1 MALKTQAGPPEP
13 PVHKPVG
20 GAASADPQAPARRLL
35 AALNKIRGERL
46 GPSEHMALPTTERA
60 EEAPEAPIDPKRA
73 QRTGQR
79 LAESPPRREANSG
92 FPNWEFSVTLLSLVI
107 IPSNRIK

>member
-1 MALKTQAGPPEP
+1 MGRATAGRGTARGWERGGRGPAALKTQAGPPEP
-13 PVHKPVG
+13 PVRTPVG

-60 EEAPEAPIDPKRA
+60 EEAPEAPIDPKRGP
-73 QRTGQR
+73 RH
-79 LAESPPRREANSG
+79 AERPTRVSQVGSSA
-92 FPNWEFSVTLLSLVI
+92 
-107 IPSNRIK
+107 